1 MAIVVTKVELKSVM
15 DASGMAACIKAG
27 AFGADDG
34 DRQNGRKGRGQRR
47 RGRLRR
53 RSSGVRVGRRH
64 APGTAGRRMVL
75 SSFLE
80 TNESALTPGSE
91 SGTVKRT
98 HLRAAW

>member
-15 DASGMAACIKAG
+15 DASGIAACIKAG
-27 AFGADDG
+27 AFGADEVVAVIGKTEGKAAVSDVAASG
-34 DRQNGRKGRGQRR
+34 
-47 RGRLRR
+47 
-53 RSSGVRVGRRH
+53 GVRVGRRQ
-64 APGTAGRRMVL
+64 ALGTAGRRMAL

-91 SGTVKRT
+91 SSTVKRT